1 MKRLPF
7 YKLYPQDFDCDE
19 KVRGLSLSEAGL
31 FLFCLNHAWVNDGL
45 PADPKEIARQLRIP
59 EKEFNRNWRRVNTN
73 FIQCEDSRLR
83 NSRQEEE
90 RLLATK
96 KSLKAAESVK
106 ARWKTDTNV
115 SETYEVRI
123 ENVLPR
129 ALARY
134 DSVSVSGSGSGFQ
147 GGLGGKSSE
156 RFLEFWEAYP
166 MKKNRDKCCQIWL
179 SLVAPADEEKVFAC
193 LGRYLDSQLVADGKV
208 QNPENW
214 LHDCVRDGWATE
226 WPPSAAARRRGAS
239 VRQQTASVEGQ
250 EESKRRA
257 LAAYDRADENG
268 RAELRNLWPELWPER
283 IEPHGEEKAEK
294 APSVR
299 MQRMPR

>member
-1 MKRLPF
+1 LDSKRINA
-7 YKLYPQDFDCDE
+7 
-19 KVRGLSLSEAGL
+19 LSEEAEL
-31 FLFCLNHAWVNDGL
+31 FYRRLMSVVDDYGRFE
-45 PADPKEIARQLRIP
+45 ADPVLLRARCFARQLERWPVERI
-59 EKEFNRNWRRVNTN
+59 EKCLSDVGEPPSFDR
-73 FIQCEDSRLR
+73 RLR
-83 NSRQEEE
+83 PLVVLYTVDGCNYLEIQDFQQRTRTESRFPRSNDGQMTASRARPTTHTSPTPTPTSE
-90 RLLATK
+90 R
-96 KSLKAAESVK
+96 
-106 ARWKTDTNV
+106 ARDLV
-115 SETYEVRI
+115 IV
-123 ENVLPR
+123 
-129 ALARY
+129 
-134 DSVSVSGSGSGFQ
+134 G
-147 GGLGGKSSE
+147 SE

-166 MKKNRDKCCQIWL
+166 MKKNRDKCCHIWL
-179 SLVAPADEEKVFAC
+179 SLVAPADEGKVFAC

-257 LAAYDRADENG
+257 LAAYDRADENE
-268 RAELRNLWPELWPER
+268 RAELRNLWPELWPQR